1 MMHNNT
7 ITGTLS
13 DGDPYFVRVVNPTT
27 VRIFNTKNDA
37 LAGIS
42 WY

>member
-1 MMHNNT
+1 MINT

-27 VRIFNTKNDA
+27 VRIFNTQ
-37 LAGIS
+37 I
-42 WY
+42 